1 MYQQRFSFPAWVLLV
16 GIPSMLLDNLEKC
29 IYHFRDFFY
38 ILEKY
43 MSQFGNIHT
52 DVWSVTSIRFEKN
65 TLQYGKYNLELGE
78 IHNLGKYTVQFGEI
92 HFAIWTN
99 TFQLMYQERLQ
110 AWVLLVG
117 IPSMLGLPKLTD

>member
-1 MYQQRFSFPAWVLLV
+1 
-16 GIPSMLLDNLEKC
+16 
-29 IYHFRDFFY
+29 
-38 ILEKY
+38 

-92 HFAIWTN
+92 HFAIWRN
-99 TFQLMYQERLQ
+99 TLCNLDKYIPVNVSREAPCVGVACWHPLNAWPAKTDGLMQN
-110 AWVLLVG
+110 
-117 IPSMLGLPKLTD
+117 T